1 MSRREKRQPE
11 APQPQEVA
19 IEAPEGLP
27 SYLAFRPEVDTV
39 EMHQAVQHTLQMID
53 RKLATSNHLQA
64 HTAIKDMI
72 LPFMLTFYEWILRA
86 QRDQLR
92 HTDELA
98 AFLAANSES
107 TGGVPAELV
116 LRLTNYFHITTAVLK
131 AAEAAFKKIEPA
143 PAIAAEVQ
151 QAVQSLQDLVK
162 ATDDLEEE
170 VYEYYNEDDEEEEDE
185 DEDLDDVEGVDE
197 DDVDPDEVG
206 VDEDE
211 PLFDDDEDVD
221 AAKGGVDA
229 GVQP

>member
-39 EMHQAVQHTLQMID
+39 EMHQAVQQMLQMID
-53 RKLATSNHLQA
+53 RKLSTSNHLQA
-64 HTAIKDMI
+64 HTAIKDLV
-72 LPFMLTFYEWILRA
+72 LPLMLTFYEWTIRA

-98 AFLAANSES
+98 AFQAANV
-107 TGGVPAELV
+107 GGPGVPAELV
-116 LRLTNYFHITTAVLK
+116 LRLTNYFHIAKAVLK
-131 AAEAAFKKIEPA
+131 SAEAALKKVEPA
-143 PAIAAEVQ
+143 PAFAAEVQ
-151 QAVQSLQDLVK
+151 EAAQSLRDLEK

-170 VYEYYNEDDEEEEDE
+170 VYEYYDEDDEEDEDDEDE
-185 DEDLDDVEGVDE
+185 DEDDDDADE
-197 DDVDPDEVG
+197 VGDIDPDEVG

-211 PLFDDDEDVD
+211 PLFEDEPPGGSR
-221 AAKGGVDA
+221 AATGEVL
-229 GVQP
+229 